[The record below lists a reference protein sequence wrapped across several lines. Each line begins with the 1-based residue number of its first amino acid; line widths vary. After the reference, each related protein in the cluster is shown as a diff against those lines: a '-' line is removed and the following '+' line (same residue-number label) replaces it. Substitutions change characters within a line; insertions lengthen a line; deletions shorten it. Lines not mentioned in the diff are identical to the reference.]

1 MGQEIQ
7 PFLIEVPEAGQPE
20 LFVDEVRTF
29 FRAGSLTRG

>member
-1 MGQEIQ
+1 MGQEIP

-20 LFVDEVRTF
+20 LFVDQLCSF